1 MCGESYPKITR
12 AQANIFTVKKLLI
25 TCLQFLSNLVTLNER
40 LKLMLWVEL
49 FDSSNDFGDRNGFN
63 NRAAELDRT
72 GESWMV
78 SATNAFAPPLQSLRS
93 HAQSAPINSNT
104 GDAVAAALER
114 GDEATVEA
122 ALDRAAADSALA
134 AASAGMENRV
144 PTARPM
150 NPPTPYFAFITANRE
165 RIREQLS
172 LKSEPTTK
180 QLVEEA
186 TKRWNSMA
194 EREKDVSCVKRTS
207 VELKEN

>member
-1 MCGESYPKITR
+1 
-12 AQANIFTVKKLLI
+12 
-25 TCLQFLSNLVTLNER
+25 
-40 LKLMLWVEL
+40 MLWVEL
-49 FDSSNDFGDRNGFN
+49 FDSSNDFGDRNGFD

-78 SATNAFAPPLQSLRS
+78 SATNAFAPPLQNLLG
-93 HAQSAPINSNT
+93 HTEPVHVQPDP
-104 GDAVAAALER
+104 GDAVTAAMER

-122 ALDRAAADSALA
+122 ALDRAAADSALSGA
-134 AASAGMENRV
+134 PTGAESRA
-144 PTARPM
+144 PTARPL

-186 TKRWNSMA
+186 TKRWNSMP
-194 EREKDVSCVKRTS
+194 EREKDVCCQKAWRLARLLTGNRHGEKIMKNES
-207 VELKEN
+207 